1 MMSKRGREEIIS
13 TKREMLNYMDYLIST
28 RTSLQQQTTDCGGK
42 ITNFSKGKAMLAT
55 AEIRR
60 LDLKIQESMH
70 IFNLNNA
77 QPFIVE
83 GHASSIYSDVE
94 FDSDRSNDDIFS
106 SNDDSEQSDDLIL
119 TSDETDSSD
128 EMSCT
133 FSDDPELAETSSR
146 VLSSSSH
153 SDN

>member
-1 MMSKRGREEIIS
+1 M
-13 TKREMLNYMDYLIST
+13 
-28 RTSLQQQTTDCGGK
+28 
-42 ITNFSKGKAMLAT
+42 
-55 AEIRR
+55 
-60 LDLKIQESMH
+60 QESMH

-83 GHASSIYSDVE
+83 GCRSRGTSSMYSDVE
-94 FDSDRSNDDIFS
+94 FDSDSSNDEIFS
-106 SNDDSEQSDDLIL
+106 SNDDSERSDDLIL

-133 FSDDPELAETSSR
+133 SSDDPELAETSSR

-153 SDN
+153 SD